1 MLHDK
6 SQDTSQTT
14 ASSLHF
20 VEPQTGLNCSLH
32 KKWLTAKDSVQWW
45 DNIVNNVDWYRV
57 KYESNRFRTTC
68 ETPCY
73 TTFYGGDPKFSPY
86 VAIPNWLQPLVD
98 RASKD
103 LLPTGWIYNSILIR
117 LYFDGKDEI
126 AWHTDGRTFLGK
138 TPTIGSLS
146 LGASATFE
154 MRKMNDEQLLALR
167 RWQCR
172 RIPRRRY
179 RS

>member
-6 SQDTSQTT
+6 SQDTSQTTT

-57 KYESNRFRTTC
+57 KYESNRFQTTC

-98 RASKD
+98 RASKQ
-103 LLPTGWIYNSILIR
+103 LLPTGWVYNSILIR
-117 LYFDGKDEI
+117 LYFDGKDNHSRVYNVIIMNILIVIITHYEG
-126 AWHTDGRTFLGK
+126 T
-138 TPTIGSLS
+138 
-146 LGASATFE
+146 E
-154 MRKMNDEQLLALR
+154 MIIFFYL
-167 RWQCR
+167 
-172 RIPRRRY
+172 
-179 RS
+179 